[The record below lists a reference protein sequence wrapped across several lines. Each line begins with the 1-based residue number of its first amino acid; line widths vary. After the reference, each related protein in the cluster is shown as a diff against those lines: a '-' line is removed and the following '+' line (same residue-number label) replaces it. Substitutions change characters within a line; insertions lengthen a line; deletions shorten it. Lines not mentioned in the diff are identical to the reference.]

1 MEMEAESMMECNV
14 CLNKFKYYEL
24 QNPRFCCSV
33 RLCSECYWE
42 TDICPQCR
50 SIGTVDGIIAS
61 LDLCAE
67 TLGKENELL
76 KRENELQE
84 KENEMQ
90 KDTIRLLKR
99 ENELQEEKI
108 RLLKEHKELQ
118 KNRMKIMSEMLDS
131 DASEDE

>member
-50 SIGTVDGIIAS
+50 SIGTVDYIIA
-61 LDLCAE
+61 DYKQD
-67 TLGKENELL
+67 KELVE
-76 KRENELQE
+76 EN
-84 KENEMQ
+84 N
-90 KDTIRLLKR
+90 
-99 ENELQEEKI
+99 
-108 RLLKEHKELQ
+108 RLLKEILEREKEE
-118 KNRMKIMSEMLDS
+118 NRLLKERIEWQINRK
-131 DASEDE
+131 